1 MSLTFTCEKCGGGS
15 YEQFSQTQV
24 RCMHCG
30 SISVY
35 DTGYRV
41 VPEFQLSADKDLL
54 DLEIKVDY
62 KTASLPKRIANYII
76 DWFVIYLSVF
86 VTASLSNIATIENN
100 GQLSDAAI
108 LFLFLGILIYY
119 TLMEYKFGK
128 TLGKFVTR
136 TKVISTN
143 GNPLSFAQ
151 CTGRVLCRIIP
162 FEALSGLLS
171 NGVFW
176 HDSIPKTL
184 VVEDN

>member
-62 KTASLPKRIANYII
+62 KTASLVKRLINYII
-76 DWFVIYLSVF
+76 DLTIGFIIMFFIAILSNLDNTNTDGQVSNITLLLIYLSFSSYYVF
-86 VTASLSNIATIENN
+86 
-100 GQLSDAAI
+100 
-108 LFLFLGILIYY
+108 
-119 TLMEYKFGK
+119 MEYKFGK
-128 TLGKFVTR
+128 TIGKFITK
-136 TKVISTN
+136 TKVISVN
-143 GNPLSFAQ
+143 RNELSLGQ
-151 CTGRVLCRIIP
+151 CIGRVLCRSIP
-162 FEALSGLLS
+162 LYQLSGLLFY
-171 NGVFW
+171 GVFW
-176 HDSIPKTL
+176 HDSIPITL